1 MNSKFDYF
9 KNKQTSYQNPL
20 RKISNSL
27 LSHPKDDD
35 YDILENYIINN
46 TLDSKSTQKKHF

>member
-1 MNSKFDYF
+1 MDSKFDYF

-20 RKISNSL
+20 RKNSNSP

-46 TLDSKSTQKKHF
+46 SLESKNTQEKHF